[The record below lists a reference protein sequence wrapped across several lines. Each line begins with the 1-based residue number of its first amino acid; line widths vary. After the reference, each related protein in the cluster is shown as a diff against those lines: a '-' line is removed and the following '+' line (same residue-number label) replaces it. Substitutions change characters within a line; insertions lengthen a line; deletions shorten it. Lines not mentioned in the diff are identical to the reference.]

1 MTAATFEDATT
12 LEGAPR
18 PLVQD
23 AWVALN
29 RRYAIGAAALAA
41 ALLLL
46 WALGMGPGATGTADA
61 PAGTAQRAA
70 DVPAAARP
78 ATGTPLPAASPGVS
92 GAASS
97 GAGMST
103 G

>member
-78 ATGTPLPAASPGVS
+78 ATGT
-92 GAASS
+92 
-97 GAGMST
+97 
-103 G
+103 